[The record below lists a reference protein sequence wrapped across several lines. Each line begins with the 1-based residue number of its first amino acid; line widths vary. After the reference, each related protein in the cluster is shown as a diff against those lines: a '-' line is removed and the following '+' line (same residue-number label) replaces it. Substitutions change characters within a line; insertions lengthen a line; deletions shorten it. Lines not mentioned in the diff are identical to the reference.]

1 MNKIELAKKI
11 NTIVSDVVNQKG
23 YVSSVDVLINL
34 GYLSKVDYEAWR
46 KGKFEYLEKVCYV
59 SLGKLSTINR
69 LLKSIAAK
77 MKLEPSWTGYNKYG
91 KGPKV
96 RLQFSKSGNENIEKG
111 YSTHYL
117 NKYRINQL
125 KEMKQLKN
133 ESVTHEEKT
142 GD

>member
-11 NTIVSDVVNQKG
+11 NTIVSDVVNKKG
-23 YVSSVDVLINL
+23 HVSSVDVLMHL
-34 GYLSKVDYEAWR
+34 GYLSKLDYEAWR
-46 KGKFEYLEKVCYV
+46 KGKIEYLEKVCYV

-77 MKLEPSWTGYNKYG
+77 MKLEPSWTAYNKFG

-96 RLQFSKSGNENIEKG
+96 RLQFSKYGNENIEKS

-125 KEMKQLKN
+125 KEMKQNKN
-133 ESVTHEEKT
+133 ELVTHEEKK
-142 GD
+142 GE